1 MVRST
6 TSWIC
11 GKCNKRFRSYREAEG
26 CEIDHIVKDAAD
38 GFREDLAK
46 ILNIDAIDAIAR
58 HEHRKDLNHD

>member
-11 GKCNKRFRSYREAEG
+11 GKCNKRFRSYRDAED
-26 CEIDHIVKDAAD
+26 CEIGHIVKDAAD

-46 ILNIDAIDAIAR
+46 ILNVDAITRAALAP
-58 HEHRKDLNHD
+58 EKNP